1 MKWLTDGENWIWLSD
16 GESENGYLMV
26 KSENGYLMVKFE
38 MAVNPSKI
46 GPLSE
51 TFVNIQQL

>member
-1 MKWLTDGENWIWLSD
+1 MVKIGY
-16 GESENGYLMV
+16 GYLMV
-26 KSENGYLMVKFE
+26 KSENGYLMANFE

-51 TFVNIQQL
+51 TFVNIQQLW